1 MAPHESQS
9 RPQPVSRS
17 RTTMWIDVAEA
28 ELPEGARRLIRREGH
43 EIAVFRI
50 DGAVYAIDD
59 SCPHAGGS
67 LVLGALDGTVVTCR
81 AHGLRFDVR
90 TGCQPG
96 LTGLRTRSYPV
107 RVRDGRLEID
117 IGPSA

>member
-1 MAPHESQS
+1 
-9 RPQPVSRS
+9 
-17 RTTMWIDVAEA
+17 MWIDAAEA

-50 DGAVYAIDD
+50 DGAVYAIED

-67 LVLGALDGTVVTCR
+67 LVLGQLDGTIVTCR

-90 TGCQPG
+90 TGCHAG
-96 LTGLRTRSYPV
+96 STGLKARSYPV
-107 RVRDGRLEID
+107 RVREGRVEID
-117 IGPSA
+117 IGPSP